1 MCYNVLMANTRSAT
15 LSIRLKPEVKKRL
28 AKLAKASGR
37 SSNFL
42 ISDAVESYVA
52 DQERILAETRQ
63 AERQVKSGHYIRQEE
78 MKAWLL
84 SWGTDHELP
93 PPKCVCG
100 KEHDDE
106 ALCR

>member
-1 MCYNVLMANTRSAT
+1 MENTRSAT
-15 LSIRLKPEVKKRL
+15 FSIRLKPETKKRL
-28 AKLAKASGR
+28 ARLAKASGR

-42 ISDAVESYVA
+42 IADAVEVYVS
-52 DQERILAETRQ
+52 DQERMLGEVRQ
-63 AERQVKSGHYIRQEE
+63 ADRQVKSGHYIKNED

-93 PPKCVCG
+93 VPKCVCG

-106 ALCR
+106 ALCQ

>member
-1 MCYNVLMANTRSAT
+1 MVNTKSAT
-15 LSIRLKPEVKKRL
+15 LSIRLKPEIKKRL
-28 AKLAKASGR
+28 AKLAKSSGR

-52 DQERILAETRQ
+52 DQERMLADLRQ
-63 AERQVKSGHYIRQEE
+63 ADRQVKSGHYIKHED

-84 SWGTDHELP
+84 SWGTEHELP

-100 KEHDDE
+100 KAHDE
-106 ALCR
+106 TPCR

>member
-1 MCYNVLMANTRSAT
+1 MANTKSAT

-28 AKLAKASGR
+28 AKLAKVSGR

-52 DQERILAETRQ
+52 DQERMLAEIRQ
-63 AERQVKSGHYIRQEE
+63 ADRQIKSGHYVAHQD

-84 SWGTDHELP
+84 SWGTNRELP
-93 PPKCVCG
+93 PPKCACG
-100 KEHDDE
+100 RRHDDE
-106 ALCR
+106 ALCP

>member
-1 MCYNVLMANTRSAT
+1 MTNTAST
-15 LSIRLKPEVKKRL
+15 TFSIRLKPEIKKRL
-28 AKLAKASGR
+28 AKLAEASGR

-42 ISDAVESYVA
+42 IADAVESYVA
-52 DQERILAETRQ
+52 DQERMLGEMRQ
-63 AERQVKSGHYIRQEE
+63 ADRQVKGGHYIKHED